1 MNSEMFDKAKI
12 NFEEGIKYF
21 QQEKYDLAE
30 ISFLNSLKIIPDRL
44 STIGNLIKIYIKTYQ
59 TDKLNNTSILYM
71 SGFPSSPS
79 KTKKPTA
86 RFFRI
91 VFFVL
96 TYQIVLPS
104 AFFMW

>member
-59 TDKLNNTSILYM
+59 TDKLNNILKKYDHLKHQKNISI
-71 SGFPSSPS
+71 GFAY
-79 KTKKPTA
+79 KYYFEEKNNRRK
-86 RFFRI
+86 I
-91 VFFVL
+91 N
-96 TYQIVLPS
+96 
-104 AFFMW
+104 

>member
-59 TDKLNNTSILYM
+59 TDKLNNILIPENLDFDLINSKQSLKVSI
-71 SGFPSSPS
+71 
-79 KTKKPTA
+79 
-86 RFFRI
+86 
-91 VFFVL
+91 
-96 TYQIVLPS
+96 
-104 AFFMW
+104 AFEN